1 MRNALRW
8 LIRGILAMV
17 VMGVVLTGYWLGLVP
32 SWLSPIRPPD
42 LSRPPGWFVD
52 AQLSLIRDNPGVCRS
67 VLTAPQIVATPI
79 PDKAVAP
86 KCGWKNAV
94 KVATASGVRVSIEPI
109 TCEMAA
115 GIALWIANDVQPAAE
130 ELLGSKVTSISDFGT
145 YDCRRMIGNPLWKD
159 YMSEHAS
166 ANAWDIS
173 GFTLADGRK
182 ITLLKHWKG
191 TGPEAKFLRR
201 VHQGACRYFRVSLG
215 PDFNVAHRDHF
226 HIDRGLLW
234 TCK

>member
-1 MRNALRW
+1 
-8 LIRGILAMV
+8 MV
-17 VMGVVLTGYWLGLVP
+17 VSGVILSAYWLGLVP

-42 LSRPPGWFVD
+42 LSRPTGWFVD
-52 AQLSLIRDNPGVCRS
+52 AQLSLIRDDLAVCRS
-67 VLTAPQIVATPI
+67 VIKAPELVATPI
-79 PDKAVAP
+79 PDKMVTP

-94 KVATASGVRVSIEPI
+94 KVASASGVSVSIEPI

-115 GIALWIANDVQPAAE
+115 GIAMWIANDVQPAAKE
-130 ELLGSKVTSISDFGT
+130 ILGSKVSAIADFGT
-145 YDCRRMIGNPLWKD
+145 YDCRRIIGNRLWKD

-182 ITLLKHWKG
+182 ITLLRHWKG
-191 TGPEAKFLRR
+191 TGPEAQFLRR
-201 VHQGACRYFRVSLG
+201 IHRGACRYFRVSLG
-215 PDFNVAHRDHF
+215 PDFNPAHRDHF